1 MTNELR
7 ITTSPGAGAADGP
20 ILAVEGEIDIA
31 NADVLREALDEHLAG
46 ADRVT
51 VDLTGVGYLDS
62 AGLAVLFPH
71 ARRLDLVATRL
82 LASVL
87 KVSGLSDLATVRIV
101 EDEKPIETD

>member
-7 ITTSPGAGAADGP
+7 ITTRPGADGGP
-20 ILAVEGEIDIA
+20 VLAVEGEIDIA
-31 NADVLREALDEHLAG
+31 NADALREALDERLAG

-87 KVSGLSDLATVRIV
+87 KVSGLADVAAVRIV
-101 EDEKPIETD
+101 EHDQPTETD

>member
-7 ITTSPGAGAADGP
+7 ITTRPGAAGGP
-20 ILAVEGEIDIA
+20 VLAVSGEIDIA
-31 NADVLREALDEHLAG
+31 NADALREALDEHING

-71 ARRLDLVATRL
+71 ARRLDLVATHL

-87 KVSGLSDLATVRIV
+87 KVSGLADLAAVRIV
-101 EDEKPIETD
+101 EDGQPAGTD

>member
-7 ITTSPGAGAADGP
+7 ITTRPGAADGGP

-31 NADVLREALDEHLAG
+31 NADVLREALDEHLTG

-71 ARRLDLVATRL
+71 ARRLDLIATRL

-87 KVSGLSDLATVRIV
+87 KVSGLSDLATVRIA
-101 EDEKPIETD
+101 EDEEPTETD

>member
-7 ITTSPGAGAADGP
+7 ITTRPDADGGP
-20 ILAVEGEIDIA
+20 VLAVAGEIDIA
-31 NADVLREALDEHLAG
+31 NAEALRAALDEHLAG

-51 VDLTGVGYLDS
+51 VDLTEVGYLDS

-87 KVSGLSDLATVRIV
+87 KVSGLADLASVRIV
-101 EDEKPIETD
+101 EAEEPAESA